1 IGQSA
6 FVSRAVA
13 QRFARERAETRE
25 VSRTLV
31 NAGEYAGKVSVTPE
45 EIDAYYAENQQEF
58 ETPVQV
64 RAAYVAL
71 YRDAFASRIEVNE
84 EEVRKQY
91 EARIAP
97 QMEAREQA
105 RAKAQSVLAE
115 LRKDPSRFA
124 ELAKQHSDDPGSAEQ
139 GGDLGFFGRG
149 AMVKP
154 FEDAVFKLKAGEI
167 SNLVETEFGF
177 HIIRLN
183 EVKGGER
190 HASHILFNAPS
201 VADDPDAA
209 RKQIADEMRR
219 QQLAR
224 QFPEAAEAYANLA
237 YEQPD
242 TLEPL
247 VDRFGLKV
255 AESGWL
261 SRTAGRPPLDNPR
274 LLDALFGADAIEAK
288 QNTEAVEVAPG
299 KIVVARVI
307 EHKARAMRPLADV
320 RDDI

>member
-1 IGQSA
+1 
-6 FVSRAVA
+6 
-13 QRFARERAETRE
+13 
-25 VSRTLV
+25 
-31 NAGEYAGKVSVTPE
+31 
-45 EIDAYYAENQQEF
+45 
-58 ETPVQV
+58 
-64 RAAYVAL
+64 
-71 YRDAFASRIEVNE
+71 
-84 EEVRKQY
+84 
-91 EARIAP
+91 
-97 QMEAREQA
+97 
-105 RAKAQSVLAE
+105 
-115 LRKDPSRFA
+115 
-124 ELAKQHSDDPGSAEQ
+124 
-139 GGDLGFFGRG
+139 
-149 AMVKP
+149 
-154 FEDAVFKLKAGEI
+154 KLKAGEI

-320 RDDI
+320 RDDIRKTLLERKALKMAQQAGQEALDALRRGDQVRANWNAPQRVSRENP